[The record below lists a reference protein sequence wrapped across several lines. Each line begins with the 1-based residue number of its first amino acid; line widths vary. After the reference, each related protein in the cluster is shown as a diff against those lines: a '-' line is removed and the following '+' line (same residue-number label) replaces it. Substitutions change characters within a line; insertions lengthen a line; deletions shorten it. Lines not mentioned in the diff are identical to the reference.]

1 MPKKYVPYC
10 VGEYDP
16 DEPTCNGKPKAK
28 TAYHRKPCSWRNRCA
43 AFQEYMRV
51 SGDAYEDHIE
61 LISDEKTPGD
71 GSYTGLPKRGRSAFI
86 AWCDVLAGK
95 YNIVNGVKTQKIK
108 IQKIK
113 KKKKAPLKRARRA
126 SVRRAREKARAR
138 NAVLNVLFE
147 HFKIHFIENLVEYRF
162 TPPRGVVRP
171 GRFYVVDRR
180 RTSKYV
186 SVYCKVPGVLGVP
199 VALIR
204 FKPRTMTFDI
214 ELPIGTLDFDGV
226 GREIMKRI
234 HPRPIEDGRFKS
246 VCIGMD
252 KEGVALVAQTIAKM
266 VKRGK
271 IELPLPG

>member
-1 MPKKYVPYC
+1 MPKKCVPYC

-16 DEPTCNGKPKAK
+16 EEPTCNGKPKAK
-28 TAYHRKPCSWRNRCA
+28 NAYRRKPCTWRNRCA
-43 AFQEYMRV
+43 AFQEYMNA
-51 SGDAYEDHIE
+51 SGSSYEDHID
-61 LISDEKTPGD
+61 LIPDETPGD
-71 GSYTGLPKRGRSAFI
+71 GDYIGLPKRGRPAFI

-95 YNIVNGVKTQKIK
+95 YNIVNGVVVQKVE
-108 IQKIK
+108 

-126 SVRRAREKARAR
+126 SVRRVREKARAR
-138 NAVLNVLFE
+138 KLVLDTLFE
-147 HFKIHFIENLVEYRF
+147 HFKIHFIENLETYRF

-180 RTSKYV
+180 RTSKYI
-186 SVYCKVPGVLGVP
+186 SVYCKVPGVLGTP

-214 ELPIGTLDFDGV
+214 ELPIGTLDFDGI
-226 GREIMKRI
+226 GAEIMKKI

-271 IELPLPG
+271 IELPPPG